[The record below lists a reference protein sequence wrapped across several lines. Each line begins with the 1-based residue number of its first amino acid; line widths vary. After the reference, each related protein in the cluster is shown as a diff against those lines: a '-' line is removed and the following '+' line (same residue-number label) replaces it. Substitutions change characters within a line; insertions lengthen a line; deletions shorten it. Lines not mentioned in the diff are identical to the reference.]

1 MAERPFPAQ
10 GAAPVRLRNG
20 TVAGDI
26 TYLRQGKGPAL
37 VLIHGVGMNGAI
49 WQPQMAA
56 LAAGH
61 DVIALDMP
69 GHGGSLLPPD
79 PPTLDDYA
87 DAVIGLLDALGIET
101 AALVGH
107 SMGALVAT
115 HTALAHP
122 DRVSRLIAMNA
133 VFRRSP
139 ELKQAVQARAV
150 ELEEKGFSASI
161 APTLARWFGDP
172 VPPGLALAAELSG
185 AALRSVNVEGYRRTY
200 WLFATSDEALA
211 PTLPGLK
218 VPGLFLTGEFDANS
232 SPTMSLE
239 MARIAP
245 GARAE
250 IVPGVRHMMALTHP
264 DEINSRLIAFLDEDK
279 ASRPLPLPA
288 EVGP

>member
-1 MAERPFPAQ
+1 MAERPSPAQ

-20 TVAGDI
+20 TVAGNI
-26 TYLRQGKGPAL
+26 TYLRQGAGPAV
-37 VLIHGVGMNGAI
+37 VLIHGVGMNAAI

-61 DVIALDMP
+61 DVITLDMP

-87 DAVIGLLDALGIET
+87 DALIGLLDALGIGT
-101 AALVGH
+101 AALIGH

-115 HTALAHP
+115 HTALRNP

-133 VFRRSP
+133 VFRRSA

-161 APTLARWFGDP
+161 GPTLARWFGDP
-172 VPPGLALAAELSG
+172 VPAHLELAAELSS
-185 AALRSVNVEGYRRTY
+185 AALRTVNVEGYRRTY

-211 PTLPGLK
+211 PSLPGLK
-218 VPGLFLTGEFDANS
+218 VPALFITGELDANS
-232 SPTMSLE
+232 SPAMSAE

-245 GARAE
+245 GACAQ

-264 DEINSRLIAFLDEDK
+264 DEINSRLLTFLHEDK
-279 ASRPLPLPA
+279 AGRPLPLPA
-288 EVGP
+288 EVGL